1 LTLRLIVILS
11 PVLRDLALPYAT
23 AILPGLTAAV
33 DRPAGAE
40 NERGVSLDKLRECID
55 APVIVFALD

>member
-33 DRPAGAE
+33 ERPAGAE

-55 APVIVFALD
+55 VPVIVSALD